1 MQNASC
7 VFPFD
12 FGEITYY
19 SCTIAG
25 NTDGDTTPWCSTLVD
40 DAGVHIAEGDN
51 WGNCGPDCPVD
62 LPGKFSFFSYCIK
75 LLMQKPSMQLSQE
88 HLVSILAHES
98 ETNQT
103 Q

>member
-1 MQNASC
+1 MENASC
-7 VFPFD
+7 VFPFE

-40 DAGVHIAEGDN
+40 DAGLHIGEGDN

-62 LPGKFSFFSYCIK
+62 LPPNILGISDSLFLFSQIVSYC
-75 LLMQKPSMQLSQE
+75 
-88 HLVSILAHES
+88 
-98 ETNQT
+98 
-103 Q
+103 